1 MDALERVGLA
11 GRAKHKPSE
20 MSGGECQRVA
30 IARAIVNQPSLLLAD
45 EPTGNL
51 DTKTSRQIMGIF
63 HELHGAGI
71 TIIIV
76 THELDVAAQAD
87 RIIQMSDGKVVEDT
101 AVDDGHRRE
110 ILAISREAHARM
122 FEQKRGARPDARSA
136 PYGEAERSVRQDG

>member
-1 MDALERVGLA
+1 M
-11 GRAKHKPSE
+11 
-20 MSGGECQRVA
+20 A

-101 AVDDGHRRE
+101 AVDAGHRRE
-110 ILAISREAHARM
+110 ILAISRETHKRM
-122 FEQKRGARPDARSA
+122 FEQKRAVRPDARSA
-136 PYGEAERSVRQDG
+136 PHGEAERSVRQDG